1 MKPVENKSKQKTYTQ
16 KIKNSAKM
24 MMMVV
29 MMTMPIS
36 RVMLDIVMR
45 TKKR

>member
-16 KIKNSAKM
+16 KIKNSTKM
-24 MMMVV
+24 MMIVV

-36 RVMLDIVMR
+36 RVMLDMLIKL
-45 TKKR
+45 KKR

>member
-16 KIKNSAKM
+16 KIKNSTKM
-24 MMMVV
+24 MIVV

-36 RVMLDIVMR
+36 RVMLDMLIKI
-45 TKKR
+45 KKR

>member
-16 KIKNSAKM
+16 KKKNSTKM
-24 MMMVV
+24 MMIVV

-36 RVMLDIVMR
+36 RVMLDMLIKI
-45 TKKR
+45 KKR

>member
-1 MKPVENKSKQKTYTQ
+1 MKPVEDKSKQKTYKQ

-24 MMMVV
+24 MMIVV

-36 RVMLDIVMR
+36 RVMLDILMKIKIR
-45 TKKR
+45 